1 MLLLTTQRQKQHIS
15 QTDKTEI
22 HYKILASVF
31 NNSYEVAAV
40 FNKSFSIFWRNIT
53 AAESTF
59 SDLDSRDPF
68 SSTSE
73 FSGIQANIS
82 GKTFSVVKQTLKCK
96 DRQ

>member
-40 FNKSFSIFWRNIT
+40 FKQSFSIFGEIILQQNLLSLTSIQET
-53 AAESTF
+53 
-59 SDLDSRDPF
+59 LLVQPQ
-68 SSTSE
+68 SSVE
-73 FSGIQANIS
+73 F
-82 GKTFSVVKQTLKCK
+82 
-96 DRQ
+96 RQI

>member
-40 FNKSFSIFWRNIT
+40 FKQSFSIFGEILLQQNLLSLASIQET
-53 AAESTF
+53 
-59 SDLDSRDPF
+59 LLVQPQ
-68 SSTSE
+68 SSVE
-73 FSGIQANIS
+73 F
-82 GKTFSVVKQTLKCK
+82 
-96 DRQ
+96 RQI